1 MDQELKQR
9 IIGAAVVT
17 ALAAIFVPMLFDD
30 PVDDRSQA
38 VAELTIP
45 QAPVAPV
52 DPAADKLPADAGQ
65 VADLA
70 NGNEATPEGSQEKV
84 YSDPVEAEMITEDS
98 LPEDAEEREE
108 TPRGRGN
115 TPSAVAKT
123 QTEKP
128 VTAKPAAEPKKPP
141 VVTNEK
147 VVPGKPAAPQKLVNA
162 DTKPQ
167 PVPAVKPQEAKPS
180 EKPADQAKPAAG
192 ALQRWYLRV
201 GSFSKKENALTLW
214 SALNKQGFPA
224 ALETVVVDSKTFYR
238 LKVGPE
244 LDQKRAAAMKEKIDK
259 QNSTNSLLVAE

>member
-38 VAELTIP
+38 VTELTIP
-45 QAPVAPV
+45 QTPVAPV
-52 DPAADKLPADAGQ
+52 DPATDKLPADAGQ
-65 VADLA
+65 VTNLE
-70 NGNEATPEGSQEKV
+70 NGGEAAVEEPQEKM
-84 YSDPVEAEMITEDS
+84 YSEPVDAEMVTEDS

-108 TPRGRGN
+108 TPRSHGK
-115 TPSAVAKT
+115 TPAAGTKT
-123 QTEKP
+123 QPEKPISIKPAADQKKPAVVTNDKVVTGKPATQEKP
-128 VTAKPAAEPKKPP
+128 VVAE
-141 VVTNEK
+141 
-147 VVPGKPAAPQKLVNA
+147 
-162 DTKPQ
+162 TKPQ
-167 PVPAVKPQEAKPS
+167 AVPAVKAQEPRPS

-201 GSFSKKENALTLW
+201 GSFSRKENALTLW
-214 SALNKQGFPA
+214 TALNKQGFPV

-244 LDQKRAAAMKEKIDK
+244 LDQKRAAALKEKIDK
-259 QNSTNSLLVAE
+259 QNNTNSFIVAE